1 MTTVANWRMHNPGQR
16 AGNCPNGTLRAT
28 VKWSLT
34 RHTAEVW
41 TLIGNVAPFGIM
53 LLRGQCVRRRP
64 PGLQPVSPGF
74 RGRPPGGLM

>member
-1 MTTVANWRMHNPGQR
+1 MEPDTPR
-16 AGNCPNGTLRAT
+16 AQ
-28 VKWSLT
+28 
-34 RHTAEVW
+34 VW

>member
-1 MTTVANWRMHNPGQR
+1 MTKVANRRIHNPGQR
-16 AGNCPNGTLRAT
+16 ADNCPNGALRAT

-41 TLIGNVAPFGIM
+41 TLIINVAPFGIL

-64 PGLQPVSPGF
+64 PGPQPVRPGF

>member
-1 MTTVANWRMHNPGQR
+1 MTKVANRGIHNPGQR
-16 AGNCPNGTLRAT
+16 ADNCPNGTLRAT

-41 TLIGNVAPFGIM
+41 TLIGNEAPFGIM

-74 RGRPPGGLM
+74 RGRPSGGLM